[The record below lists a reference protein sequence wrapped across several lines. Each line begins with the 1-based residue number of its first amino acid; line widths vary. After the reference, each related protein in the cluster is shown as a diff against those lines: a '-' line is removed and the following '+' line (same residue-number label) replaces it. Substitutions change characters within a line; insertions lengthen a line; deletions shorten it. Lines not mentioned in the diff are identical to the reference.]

1 MTLGIPPS
9 LRYRKFFYLWL
20 GLMISVAGT
29 QMQAAALLWNVRDLT
44 DQPIALGGIGLARIL
59 PLIVFSLIGGAI
71 ADAVDRKKLLYLTQT
86 SMAVFAL
93 LLAILAFTGKITLWS
108 IYFLTAMNAVAVSF
122 DSPARQSLV
131 PNLVPAKDLPGAFS
145 MSSIAFQVGAIVG
158 PALGGLVIAYMGIGF
173 TYLFNALSY
182 GAVIIALILM
192 GRVPQQV
199 KKREGAMVSIGS
211 IKEGVNL
218 FSAGQSYYQRCCW
231 TFSPPSSRLQTRCCQ
246 VSRAISSTLGQSN
259 TAGYLPRSRSVQR
272 PQQ

>member
-93 LLAILAFTGKITLWS
+93 LLAILAFMGKITLWS

-211 IKEGVNL
+211 IKEGVQFI
-218 FSAGQSYYQRCCW
+218 FSRPIILSTMLLDFFA
-231 TFSPPSSRLQTRCCQ
+231 TFFSSANTLLPSFSRDILH
-246 VSRAISSTLGQSN
+246 VGAVEYGW
-259 TAGYLPRSRSVQR
+259 QR